1 MDIIKDKIKIME
13 LSNTAKKEFDINQNY
28 IIPDI
33 KSDIVKV
40 INTSGNIFIEKQE
53 VQNDRIKIEGSILA
67 LNLYIDGEGNNN
79 SLDLE
84 MPFSDFISIGN
95 IEREITND
103 DFETEIS
110 INKLELKIVNER
122 KVELNANVISKINIY
137 SENEMDIVKEI
148 NDCDN
153 KIEKKEKTVTLE
165 NLIGKGSTK
174 CSLKENVKITDVE
187 KVINIVSF
195 KYSLENIDTKISY
208 NKVLAKSDVVLNILY
223 RNEENIINKAEAR
236 FPIMGFIDIQDVSDT
251 NECKLRNEL
260 RNIKMSINNDST
272 INLEMEFEYK
282 CYVYEKMD
290 TNIIDD
296 MYGIRKSY
304 NYRKNKIQ
312 LSDMNLEKVTTK
324 NINEKVLIDNINQL
338 YDTNVSVL
346 ITNKYNQ
353 DGLDKYVGTV
363 EVNYIYN
370 TFDNNNI
377 ESIIQKFDFEF
388 EVEENTDIQVNIS
401 SKNFII
407 LPDSSV
413 DSKIELN
420 VERVASDTR
429 CIEVIDDIEE
439 VEEVEEEARENYSI
453 IIYFVQKGDSLW
465 KIAKRFRS
473 TVDRIAEINNIEDVN
488 VIDVGQKL
496 YIPRVA

>member
-1 MDIIKDKIKIME
+1 MDIIKDKIKVME
-13 LSNTAKKEFDINQNY
+13 LSNSMKKEFDINQSY

-33 KSDIVKV
+33 KSDIIKV
-40 INTSGNIFIEKQE
+40 TNTSGNVFIEKE
-53 VQNDRIKIEGSILA
+53 ELQNDRIKIEGSILA
-67 LNLYIDGEGNNN
+67 LSLYLDGEGNNN

-84 MPFSDFISIGN
+84 MPFSEFINIDN

-103 DFETEIS
+103 DYETEIM
-110 INKLELKIVNER
+110 INKLELKIINER
-122 KVELNANVISKINIY
+122 KVELNASVISKVKIY
-137 SENEMDIVKEI
+137 SENEANIVKEI
-148 NDCDN
+148 NDENN
-153 KIEKKEKTVTLE
+153 KIEKKEKSVVLE
-165 NLIGKGSTK
+165 NLIGKGKTR
-174 CSLKENVKITDVE
+174 CYLKENVKITDVE
-187 KVINIVSF
+187 KVINIVSLN
-195 KYSLENIDTKISY
+195 YSLENIDTKISY
-208 NKVLAKSDVVLNILY
+208 NKVLAKSDVMLEILY
-223 RNEENIINKAEAR
+223 RNEENRINRATAT
-236 FPIMGFIDIQDVSDT
+236 FPIMGFIDIQDVSDN
-251 NECKLRNEL
+251 NECKLKSQL

-272 INLEMEFEYK
+272 LNLEMEFEYK
-282 CYVYEKMD
+282 CYVYEQIN

-296 MYGIRKSY
+296 MYGIKKSY
-304 NYRKNKIQ
+304 NYKKSKIQ
-312 LSDMNLEKVTTK
+312 LNDMTLEKVTTK

-353 DGLDKYVGTV
+353 DGLDKYVGTL

-370 TFDNNNI
+370 TFDSNSI
-377 ESIIQKFDFEF
+377 ESMIQKFDFDF
-388 EVEENTDIQVNIS
+388 EVEENTEIQINIS

-420 VERVASDTR
+420 VERVANDTR
-429 CIEVIDDIEE
+429 CIEVIDD

-465 KIAKRFRS
+465 KIAKKFRS
-473 TVDRIAEINNIEDVN
+473 TVEQIAEINDIENVD

-496 YIPRVA
+496 YIPRIA

>member
-439 VEEVEEEARENYSI
+439 VEEEARENYSI

-496 YIPRVA
+496 DRPRVA

>member
-1 MDIIKDKIKIME
+1 MDIIKDKIKVME
-13 LSNTAKKEFDINQNY
+13 LSNSTKKEFDINQSY

-33 KSDIVKV
+33 KSDIIKV
-40 INTSGNIFIEKQE
+40 TNTSGNVFIEKE
-53 VQNDRIKIEGSILA
+53 EIQNDRIKIEGSILA
-67 LNLYIDGEGNNN
+67 LSLYLDGEGNNN

-84 MPFSDFISIGN
+84 MPFSEFINIDN

-103 DFETEIS
+103 DYETEIM
-110 INKLELKIVNER
+110 INKLELKIINER
-122 KVELNANVISKINIY
+122 KVELNANVISKVRIY
-137 SENEMDIVKEI
+137 SENEADIVKEI
-148 NDCDN
+148 NDENN
-153 KIEKKEKTVTLE
+153 KIEKKEKNVVLE
-165 NLIGKGSTK
+165 NLIGKGKTR
-174 CSLKENVKITDVE
+174 CYLKENVKITDVE
-187 KVINIVSF
+187 KVINIVSLN
-195 KYSLENIDTKISY
+195 YSLENIDTKISY
-208 NKVLAKSDVVLNILY
+208 NKVLAKSDVMLEILY
-223 RNEENIINKAEAR
+223 RNEENRINRATAT
-236 FPIMGFIDIQDVSDT
+236 FPIMGFIDIQDVSDN
-251 NECKLRNEL
+251 NECKLKNQL

-272 INLEMEFEYK
+272 LNLEMEFEYK
-282 CYVYEKMD
+282 CYVYEQIN

-296 MYGIRKSY
+296 MYGIKKSY
-304 NYRKNKIQ
+304 NYKKSKIQ
-312 LSDMNLEKVTTK
+312 LNDMSLEKVTTK

-338 YDTNVSVL
+338 YDSNVSVL

-353 DGLDKYVGTV
+353 DGLDKYVGTL

-370 TFDNNNI
+370 TFDSNSI
-377 ESIIQKFDFEF
+377 ESMIQKFDFDF
-388 EVEENTDIQVNIS
+388 EVEENTEIQINIS

-420 VERVASDTR
+420 VEKVANDTR

-439 VEEVEEEARENYSI
+439 VEEEARESYSI

-465 KIAKRFRS
+465 KIAKKFRS
-473 TVDRIAEINNIEDVN
+473 TVEQIAEINNIEDVN

>member
-13 LSNTAKKEFDINQNY
+13 LSNTVKKEFDINQNY

-40 INTSGNIFIEKQE
+40 VNTSGNVFIEKQE
-53 VQNDRIKIEGSILA
+53 IQNDRIKIEGSILA
-67 LNLYIDGEGNNN
+67 FNLYIDGEGNNN

-95 IEREITND
+95 MEREITND

-122 KVELNANVISKINIY
+122 KVELNANVISKVNIY

-195 KYSLENIDTKISY
+195 RYSLENIDTKISY
-208 NKVLAKSDVVLNILY
+208 NKVLAKSDVVLEILY

-251 NECKLRNEL
+251 NECKLKNEL
-260 RNIKMSINNDST
+260 RNINMSINNDST
-272 INLEMEFEYK
+272 LNLEMEFEYK

-353 DGLDKYVGTV
+353 DGLDKYVGTL

-370 TFDNNNI
+370 TFDSNNI
-377 ESIIQKFDFEF
+377 ESMIQKFDFEF
-388 EVEENTDIQVNIS
+388 EVEENTEIQISIS

-420 VERVASDTR
+420 IERVANDTR
-429 CIEVIDDIEE
+429 CIEIIDDI
-439 VEEVEEEARENYSI
+439 EEVEEEARENYSI

-496 YIPRVA
+496 YIPRIA

>member
-13 LSNTAKKEFDINQNY
+13 LSNTVKKEFDINQNY

-40 INTSGNIFIEKQE
+40 VNTSGNVFIEKQE
-53 VQNDRIKIEGSILA
+53 IQNDRIKIEGSILA
-67 LNLYIDGEGNNN
+67 FNLYIDGEGNNN

-95 IEREITND
+95 MEREITND

-122 KVELNANVISKINIY
+122 KVELNANVISKVNIY

-187 KVINIVSF
+187 KVVNIVSF
-195 KYSLENIDTKISY
+195 RYSLENIDTKISY
-208 NKVLAKSDVVLNILY
+208 NKVLAKSDVVLEILY

-251 NECKLRNEL
+251 NECKLKNEL
-260 RNIKMSINNDST
+260 RNINMSINNDST
-272 INLEMEFEYK
+272 LNLEMEFEYK
-282 CYVYEKMD
+282 CYVYERID

-353 DGLDKYVGTV
+353 DGLDKYVGTL

-370 TFDNNNI
+370 TFDSNNI
-377 ESIIQKFDFEF
+377 ESMIQKFDFEF
-388 EVEENTDIQVNIS
+388 EVEENTEIQISIS

-420 VERVASDTR
+420 IERVANDTR
-429 CIEVIDDIEE
+429 CIEIIDDI
-439 VEEVEEEARENYSI
+439 EEVEEEARENYSI

-496 YIPRVA
+496 YIPRIA

>member
-13 LSNTAKKEFDINQNY
+13 LSNSTKKEFDINQSY

-33 KSDIVKV
+33 KSDIIKV
-40 INTSGNIFIEKQE
+40 TNTSGNVFIEKE
-53 VQNDRIKIEGSILA
+53 EIQNDRIKIEGSILA
-67 LNLYIDGEGNNN
+67 LSLYLDGEGNNN

-84 MPFSDFISIGN
+84 MPFSEFINIDN

-103 DFETEIS
+103 DYETEIM
-110 INKLELKIVNER
+110 INKLELKIINER
-122 KVELNANVISKINIY
+122 KVELNANVISKVRIY
-137 SENEMDIVKEI
+137 SENEADIVKEI
-148 NDCDN
+148 NDENN
-153 KIEKKEKTVTLE
+153 KIEKKEKNVVLE
-165 NLIGKGSTK
+165 NLIGKGKTR
-174 CSLKENVKITDVE
+174 CYLKENVKITDVE
-187 KVINIVSF
+187 KVINIVSLN
-195 KYSLENIDTKISY
+195 YSLENIDTKISY
-208 NKVLAKSDVVLNILY
+208 NKVLAKSDVMLEILY
-223 RNEENIINKAEAR
+223 RNEENRINRATAT
-236 FPIMGFIDIQDVSDT
+236 FPIMGFIDIQDVSDN
-251 NECKLRNEL
+251 NECKLKNQL

-272 INLEMEFEYK
+272 LNLEMEFEYK
-282 CYVYEKMD
+282 CYVYEQIN

-296 MYGIRKSY
+296 MYGIKKSY
-304 NYRKNKIQ
+304 NYKKSKIQ
-312 LSDMNLEKVTTK
+312 LNDMSLEKVTTK

-338 YDTNVSVL
+338 YDSNVSVL

-353 DGLDKYVGTV
+353 DGLDKYVGTL

-370 TFDNNNI
+370 TFDSNSI
-377 ESIIQKFDFEF
+377 ESMIQKFDFDF
-388 EVEENTDIQVNIS
+388 EVEENTEIQINIS

-420 VERVASDTR
+420 VEKVANDTR

-439 VEEVEEEARENYSI
+439 VEEEARESYSI

-465 KIAKRFRS
+465 KIAKKFRS
-473 TVDRIAEINNIEDVN
+473 TVEQIAEINDIENVD

>member
-13 LSNTAKKEFDINQNY
+13 LSNTVKKEFDINQNY

-40 INTSGNIFIEKQE
+40 VNTSGNVFIEKQE
-53 VQNDRIKIEGSILA
+53 IQNDRIKIEGSILA
-67 LNLYIDGEGNNN
+67 FNLYIDGEGNNN

-95 IEREITND
+95 MEREITND

-122 KVELNANVISKINIY
+122 KVELNANVISKVNIY

-187 KVINIVSF
+187 KVVNIVSF
-195 KYSLENIDTKISY
+195 RYSLENIDTKISY
-208 NKVLAKSDVVLNILY
+208 NKVLAKSDVVLEILY

-251 NECKLRNEL
+251 NECKLKNEL
-260 RNIKMSINNDST
+260 RNINMSINNDST
-272 INLEMEFEYK
+272 LNLEMEFEYK

-353 DGLDKYVGTV
+353 DGLDKYVGTL

-370 TFDNNNI
+370 TFDSNNI
-377 ESIIQKFDFEF
+377 ESMIQKFDFEF
-388 EVEENTDIQVNIS
+388 EVEENTEIQISIS

-420 VERVASDTR
+420 IERVANDTR
-429 CIEVIDDIEE
+429 CIEIIDDI
-439 VEEVEEEARENYSI
+439 EEVEEEARENYSI

-496 YIPRVA
+496 YIPRIA

>member
-312 LSDMNLEKVTTK
+312 LSDMNLEKVTAK

-439 VEEVEEEARENYSI
+439 VEEEARENYSI

>member
-439 VEEVEEEARENYSI
+439 VEEEARENYSI

>member
-1 MDIIKDKIKIME
+1 MDIIKDKIKVME
-13 LSNTAKKEFDINQNY
+13 LSNSTKKEFDINQSY

-33 KSDIVKV
+33 KSDIIKV
-40 INTSGNIFIEKQE
+40 TNTSGNVFIEKE
-53 VQNDRIKIEGSILA
+53 EIQNDRIKIEGSILA
-67 LNLYIDGEGNNN
+67 LSLYLDGEGNNN

-84 MPFSDFISIGN
+84 MPFSEFINIDN

-103 DFETEIS
+103 DYETEIM
-110 INKLELKIVNER
+110 INKLELKIINER
-122 KVELNANVISKINIY
+122 KVELNANVISKVRIY
-137 SENEMDIVKEI
+137 SENEADIVKEI
-148 NDCDN
+148 NDENN
-153 KIEKKEKTVTLE
+153 KIEKKEKNVVLE
-165 NLIGKGSTK
+165 NLIGKGKTR
-174 CSLKENVKITDVE
+174 CYLKENVKITDVE
-187 KVINIVSF
+187 KVINIVSLN
-195 KYSLENIDTKISY
+195 YSLENIDTKISY
-208 NKVLAKSDVVLNILY
+208 NKVLAKSDVMLEILY
-223 RNEENIINKAEAR
+223 RNEENRINRATAT
-236 FPIMGFIDIQDVSDT
+236 FPIMGFIDIQDVSDN
-251 NECKLRNEL
+251 NECKLKNQL

-272 INLEMEFEYK
+272 LNLEMEFEYK
-282 CYVYEKMD
+282 CYVYEQIN

-296 MYGIRKSY
+296 MYGIKKSY
-304 NYRKNKIQ
+304 NYKKSKIQ
-312 LSDMNLEKVTTK
+312 LNDMSLEKVTTK

-338 YDTNVSVL
+338 YDSNVSVL

-353 DGLDKYVGTV
+353 DGLDKYVGTL

-370 TFDNNNI
+370 TFDSNSI
-377 ESIIQKFDFEF
+377 ESMIQKFDFDF
-388 EVEENTDIQVNIS
+388 EVEENTEIQINIS

-420 VERVASDTR
+420 VEKVANDTR

-439 VEEVEEEARENYSI
+439 VEEEARESYSI

>member
-1 MDIIKDKIKIME
+1 M
-13 LSNTAKKEFDINQNY
+13 
-28 IIPDI
+28 
-33 KSDIVKV
+33 
-40 INTSGNIFIEKQE
+40 
-53 VQNDRIKIEGSILA
+53 
-67 LNLYIDGEGNNN
+67 
-79 SLDLE
+79 LE
-84 MPFSDFISIGN
+84 
-95 IEREITND
+95 
-103 DFETEIS
+103 
-110 INKLELKIVNER
+110 
-122 KVELNANVISKINIY
+122 
-137 SENEMDIVKEI
+137 
-148 NDCDN
+148 
-153 KIEKKEKTVTLE
+153 
-165 NLIGKGSTK
+165 
-174 CSLKENVKITDVE
+174 
-187 KVINIVSF
+187 
-195 KYSLENIDTKISY
+195 
-208 NKVLAKSDVVLNILY
+208 ILY
-223 RNEENIINKAEAR
+223 RNEENRINRATAT
-236 FPIMGFIDIQDVSDT
+236 FPIMGFIDIQDVSDN
-251 NECKLRNEL
+251 NECKLKNQL

-272 INLEMEFEYK
+272 LNLEMEFEYK
-282 CYVYEKMD
+282 CYVYEQIN

-296 MYGIRKSY
+296 MYGIKKSY
-304 NYRKNKIQ
+304 NYKKSKIQ
-312 LSDMNLEKVTTK
+312 LNDMSLEKVTTK

-338 YDTNVSVL
+338 YDSNVSVL

-439 VEEVEEEARENYSI
+439 VEEEARENYSI